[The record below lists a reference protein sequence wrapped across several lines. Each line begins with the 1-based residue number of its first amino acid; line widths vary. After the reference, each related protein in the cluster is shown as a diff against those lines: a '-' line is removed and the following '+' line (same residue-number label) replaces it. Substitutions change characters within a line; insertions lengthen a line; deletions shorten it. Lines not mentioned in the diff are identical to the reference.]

1 MDYKSYERK
10 INDVIMK
17 CPIEVGVEIL
27 VYNILDS
34 IVDSKRFSLVDINR
48 IRMNR
53 DKRLT
58 THLGVPDIAIL
69 SNDFEYGTQKGKVYG
84 FVEVKSTNVALKE
97 TRQIMEQKRKK
108 KHCIYTNGLVWRY
121 YKNGEIEWEIVLAYL
136 NGKECTY
143 IKDFNMISIDVNKFN
158 DMMRKLKLIIW
169 SDRDLENK

>member
-34 IVDSKRFSLVDINR
+34 IVGSKKFSLVDINR

-84 FVEVKSTNVALKE
+84 FVEVKSTNVLLKE
-97 TRQIMEQKRKK
+97 TKQIIEQKRKK

-121 YKNGEIEWEIVLAYL
+121 YKNGEKEWEMVIAYL
-136 NGKECTY
+136 NGKECKS
-143 IKDFNMISIDVNKFN
+143 INDFNPISIDIIRFDKMIEN
-158 DMMRKLKLIIW
+158 LKLIDW
-169 SDRDLENK
+169 DGV